1 MVEVFTLLCY
11 NYFDKSEFVEGIMAR
26 EINPKD
32 TSRAMAFELWM
43 PAPNPMVTF
52 FKTIDVTNLIRIS
65 KKKHLKFNML
75 TRAKLRERKSSNKL

>member
-1 MVEVFTLLCY
+1 
-11 NYFDKSEFVEGIMAR
+11 MAR

-43 PAPNPMVTF
+43 QAPNPMVTF

-75 TRAKLRERKSSNKL
+75 LDYCIGKAAVDVKEFYLLPVGVINARIQGGYI

>member
-43 PAPNPMVTF
+43 QAPNPMVTF
-52 FKTIDVTNLIRIS
+52 FKTID
-65 KKKHLKFNML
+65 KGDA
-75 TRAKLRERKSSNKL
+75 RAAHQRTTGQGR

>member
-1 MVEVFTLLCY
+1 
-11 NYFDKSEFVEGIMAR
+11 MAR

-43 PAPNPMVTF
+43 QAPNPMVTF

-75 TRAKLRERKSSNKL
+75 LDYAHCRSGYCRLRDNAGS